1 MWGLFGLGLAI
12 VFGLG
17 MVALNRGGFAGQA
30 STETLDRFGEV
41 PDFALIN
48 RDGKAVVKAD
58 LLGRVWVAHFIF
70 TQCHETCPLSGSL
83 MAQLQ
88 KTFSAADDVRLV
100 SITVDPAHDTP
111 AVLSAYAS
119 RLRAHSTRWLFLTGD
134 KKHIYQLAQQGFH
147 LGVYDVRDAGQT
159 SQRQFEVPLR
169 QVAASWHWV
178 FEPAVAMAHHGP
190 HEPQGTQGK
199 VTQAIQHSDRLV
211 LVDRQGRI
219 RQYYDS
225 KDQNALQRLERDV
238 TRVLA
243 ES

>member
-1 MWGLFGLGLAI
+1 
-12 VFGLG
+12 
-17 MVALNRGGFAGQA
+17 
-30 STETLDRFGEV
+30 
-41 PDFALIN
+41 
-48 RDGKAVVKAD
+48 
-58 LLGRVWVAHFIF
+58 
-70 TQCHETCPLSGSL
+70 
-83 MAQLQ
+83 
-88 KTFSAADDVRLV
+88 VRLV

-119 RLRAHSTRWLFLTGD
+119 RLQAHPGRWLFLTGD
-134 KKHIYQLAQQGFH
+134 KKHIYRLAQQGFH

-159 SQRQFEVPLR
+159 SQRQPEVPLR
-169 QVAASWHWV
+169 RVVAGLQRV

-190 HEPQGTQGK
+190 HGTQGTQEN

-225 KDQNALQRLERDV
+225 KDKDAFQRLERDV